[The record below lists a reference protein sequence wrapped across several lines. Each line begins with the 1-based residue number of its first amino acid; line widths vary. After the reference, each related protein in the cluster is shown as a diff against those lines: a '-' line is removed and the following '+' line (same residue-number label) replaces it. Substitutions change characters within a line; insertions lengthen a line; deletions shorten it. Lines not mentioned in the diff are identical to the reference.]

1 MGKLER
7 LPQHCCSSALQVR
20 IVHKKHDDGPSSQER
35 AVLVSDQVQKHVFP
49 WRWLLI
55 PDTDT
60 DNKNVV

>member
-35 AVLVSDQVQKHVFP
+35 AVLVVGKKM
-49 WRWLLI
+49 LLI
-55 PDTDT
+55 PVTDT